1 MQLSCRSLGKCQL
14 CYWPHHKKKITSLSH
29 SDDVPSLQDSWDG
42 VGLHWCRILVATKVN
57 IVDHNWVKARSV
69 KLRWSVL
76 VIEGIEA
83 NLRQRSAWAFLLLQQ
98 LP

>member
-1 MQLSCRSLGKCQL
+1 MLLVSEQGAN
-14 CYWPHHKKKITSLSH
+14 TSLSH
-29 SDDVPSLQDSWDG
+29 SDDVSRLQNSRDG
-42 VGLHWCRILVATKVN
+42 IGLHWGGILVATEVD

-69 KLRWSVL
+69 ELRWSAVA
-76 VIEGIEA
+76 IEGIQV